1 MYTKEFVL
9 ILFTILIIIIIF
21 QWCQIQN
28 NVLLN
33 RNWRL
38 SDRVVVERIAKLVIQ
53 SSTNHH
59 PIFALSNIV
68 EARVLLNELL
78 RIHGSIERLEV
89 VLGLPNN
96 KVADL
101 REIMSDQET
110 VINQFIMSKLTE
122 TNPEL
127 RTNIDDFAGL
137 KQDKDKAESMESG
150 HVDDMD

>member
-1 MYTKEFVL
+1 MYTKEFALITFTVL
-9 ILFTILIIIIIF
+9 VIIIIF

-38 SDRVVVERIAKLVIQ
+38 SDRVVIERIAKLVIQ

-78 RIHGSIERLEV
+78 RIHGSIERLEI
-89 VLGLPNN
+89 VLGLPTN
-96 KVADL
+96 KVAAL

-110 VINQFIMSKLTE
+110 VINQFIMTKMTE
-122 TNPEL
+122 TNPDL
-127 RTNIDDFAGL
+127 PTNIDNLAGL
-137 KQDKDKAESMESG
+137 QQDVSIVTMEDS
-150 HVDDMD
+150 DFD

>member
-1 MYTKEFVL
+1 MYTKEFALITFTVL
-9 ILFTILIIIIIF
+9 VIIIIF

-38 SDRVVVERIAKLVIQ
+38 SDRVVIERIAKLVIQ

-78 RIHGSIERLEV
+78 RIHGSIERLEI
-89 VLGLPNN
+89 VLGLPTN
-96 KVADL
+96 KVAAL

-110 VINQFIMSKLTE
+110 VINQFIMTKMTE
-122 TNPEL
+122 TNPDL
-127 RTNIDDFAGL
+127 PTNIDNLAGL
-137 KQDKDKAESMESG
+137 QQDTSIVTMEDSEF
-150 HVDDMD
+150 D

>member
-9 ILFTILIIIIIF
+9 ITFTVLVIIIIF

-38 SDRVVVERIAKLVIQ
+38 SDRVVIERIAKLVIQ

-78 RIHGSIERLEV
+78 RIHGSIERLEI
-89 VLGLPNN
+89 VLGLPTN
-96 KVADL
+96 KVAAL

-110 VINQFIMSKLTE
+110 VINQFIMSKMTE
-122 TNPEL
+122 TNPDL
-127 RTNIDDFAGL
+127 PTNIDNLAGL
-137 KQDKDKAESMESG
+137 QQDASMGTME
-150 HVDDMD
+150 DTDFD

>member
-1 MYTKEFVL
+1 MYTKEFALIIFTVL
-9 ILFTILIIIIIF
+9 LIIIIF

-38 SDRVVVERIAKLVIQ
+38 SDRVVIERIAKLVIQ

-78 RIHGSIERLEV
+78 RIHGSIERLEL
-89 VLGLPNN
+89 VLALPPN
-96 KVADL
+96 KVAAL

-110 VINQFIMSKLTE
+110 VINQFIMDKMIE
-122 TNPEL
+122 TNPNL
-127 RTNIDDFAGL
+127 PTNIDTLAGL
-137 KQDKDKAESMESG
+137 SRDESELNFEESEF
-150 HVDDMD
+150 D